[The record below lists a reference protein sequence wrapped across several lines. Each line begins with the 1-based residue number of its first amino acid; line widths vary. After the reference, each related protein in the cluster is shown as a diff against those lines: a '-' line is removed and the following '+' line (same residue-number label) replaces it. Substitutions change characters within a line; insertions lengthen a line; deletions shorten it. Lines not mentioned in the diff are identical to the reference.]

1 VAELVAAATNT
12 TTGAASPCA
21 AATPPPRAGRE
32 IGDSTGD
39 PNPMTSTTRSATQF
53 ADSRSNRKPIAQK
66 KFEAIFFVGF
76 SGWDPKIVGSD
87 TKYHG
92 LNSQVS
98 HTVN

>member
-1 VAELVAAATNT
+1 MGCEQPSVVAGAVAELVAAATNT
-12 TTGAASPCA
+12 TTGAVSPCA

-66 KFEAIFFVGF
+66 KFEAIFLCGIF
-76 SGWDPKIVGSD
+76 WMGSED
-87 TKYHG
+87 RW
-92 LNSQVS
+92 L
-98 HTVN
+98 

>member
-1 VAELVAAATNT
+1 MGCEQPSVVAGAVAELVAAATNT

-32 IGDSTGD
+32 IRDSTGD

-66 KFEAIFFVGF
+66 KFEAIFLCGIF
-76 SGWDPKIVGSD
+76 WMGSED
-87 TKYHG
+87 RW
-92 LNSQVS
+92 L
-98 HTVN
+98 